1 MAYVCHHKNANSSEA
16 LEFVRARNRDVKPSK
31 QFLKEIDRFF
41 RREGEKE
48 DLMLGFH
55 RRLEER
61 KMRGL
66 QQWEER

>member
-1 MAYVCHHKNANSSEA
+1 
-16 LEFVRARNRDVKPSK
+16 L
-31 QFLKEIDRFF
+31 FLKAIDRFF

-48 DLMLGFH
+48 DPMLGFH

-61 KMRGL
+61 RMRGL